1 VPASSRTMGFHST
14 HGAERAAKIYTK
26 VYNAIERNYARHWHR
41 VVPCGFRMAG
51 AWHEELHLV
60 LAPHRGAF
68 VRLPDGFP
76 FQKATL
82 MLVRNSRQVISKSSE
97 KGNKCLP
104 ARGLAYFVQNC

>member
-1 VPASSRTMGFHST
+1 MKPPPRVPPLLIPHGRRLARGVAPCFGAAPVPSSDRPMGFHST

-76 FQKATL
+76 FQ
-82 MLVRNSRQVISKSSE
+82 RR
-97 KGNKCLP
+97 P
-104 ARGLAYFVQNC
+104 